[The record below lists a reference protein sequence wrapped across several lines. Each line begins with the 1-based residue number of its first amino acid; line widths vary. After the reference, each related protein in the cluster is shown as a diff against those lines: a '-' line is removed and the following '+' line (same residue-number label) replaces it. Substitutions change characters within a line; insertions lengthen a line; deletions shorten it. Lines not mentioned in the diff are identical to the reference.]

1 MDSFRRPSR
10 PLTDQTLSLLAGG
23 YAWLPR
29 RMRESNAR
37 AAAGR
42 AVRTRLMGRPALA
55 VRGPDAVRFFY
66 DERNVRRHDAIP
78 QPVLATLFGQG
89 AVHTL
94 DGEEHRERKRL
105 FLPLLHADR
114 IAGVVEE
121 TAGAWDEAVAGW
133 ARGDRVVLFDEAAV
147 ALTRG
152 VCRWAGVPL
161 AADAEAYAGTDAKAC
176 AETDAGAAA
185 TARDLIAMVDGFAG
199 LGPHH
204 WRARRARARQE
215 ARLARL
221 VRDVRSGRAPAPAGS
236 MLERVVRHQDADGE
250 ALTPRTAAVELL
262 NVLRPTAAV
271 SWFVAF
277 AAHALHRRPETRARL
292 REGEAAYAAAFAH
305 EVRRFY
311 PFAPFLGGL
320 AVRDL
325 SWQGQPVPEGG
336 MVLLDVYGQNHDAD
350 LWGDPYAFRP
360 ERFLE
365 HPAQRDELIPQGG
378 GDPRSGHRCPGEG
391 VVLGLLESLAV
402 RLARLEYDV
411 PAQDLRIPL
420 RRVPTRPRSGF
431 VISGVRAPQPRTA
444 ATVPAG
450 GGWAATGGGMVRAA
464 AGTRPTVH
472 RGTHHP
478 TRHPGTSRS
487 PAMGHGGD
495 VINELITDHR
505 EVEEIFAQ
513 IEALPAG
520 DKRRKNLADQ
530 ATIELVRHSVAE
542 EMYLYPAVRRWVPDG
557 DAIADRE
564 IQDHAEAERTMKDLE
579 GCSPDEARFD
589 ELMGRLMREIREH
602 VTDEEQNLFPQLRQ
616 ATTPEDLEE
625 LGEKVRT
632 AKKTAPT
639 RPHPTAPDTP
649 PANKLLA
656 PGAGMVDRIRD
667 ALSGRGKSD

>member
-1 MDSFRRPSR
+1 
-10 PLTDQTLSLLAGG
+10 
-23 YAWLPR
+23 
-29 RMRESNAR
+29 
-37 AAAGR
+37 
-42 AVRTRLMGRPALA
+42 MGRPALA
-55 VRGPDAVRFFY
+55 VRGPDAVHFFY

-78 QPVLATLFGQG
+78 EPVLDTLFGQG

-94 DGEEHRERKRL
+94 DGDEHRERKRL

-121 TAGAWDEAVAGW
+121 AAAAWDEAVAGW
-133 ARGDRVVLFDEAAV
+133 ARRDRVVLFDEAAV
-147 ALTRG
+147 VLTRG

-161 AADAEAYAGTDAKAC
+161 AEADAETY
-176 AETDAGAAA
+176 AETHADAEAAA
-185 TARDLIAMVDGFAG
+185 TARDLIAMVDGFAT
-199 LGPHH
+199 LGPRH

-215 ARLARL
+215 ERLARL

-236 MLERVVRHQDADGE
+236 MLERVVRHRDGDGE
-250 ALTPRTAAVELL
+250 SLTPRTAAVELL

-277 AAHALHRRPETRARL
+277 AAHALLRRPETRARL
-292 REGEAAYAAAFAH
+292 REGDAAYAGAFAH

-320 AVRDL
+320 AVGDL
-325 SWQGQPVPEGG
+325 SWQGQPVPEGA

-360 ERFLE
+360 QRFLE
-365 HPAQRDELIPQGG
+365 HPAQRDVLIPQGG
-378 GDPRSGHRCPGEG
+378 GDPWTGHRCPGEG

-411 PAQDLRIPL
+411 PDQDLRIPL
-420 RRVPTRPRSGF
+420 RRVPARPRSGF
-431 VISGVRAPQPRTA
+431 VISGVRAPDRSTTATA
-444 ATVPAG
+444 AAG
-450 GGWAATGGGMVRAA
+450 GGVARTG
-464 AGTRPTVH
+464 AGTRPAVH
-472 RGTHHP
+472 RGTHPP
-478 TRHPGTSRS
+478 TRHPRTRRS
-487 PAMGHGGD
+487 ADMGHGGD
-495 VINELITDHR
+495 VINELTTDHR

-579 GCSPDEARFD
+579 GCRPDEARFD

-616 ATTPEDLEE
+616 AAAPEDLEQ

-639 RPHPTAPDTP
+639 RPHPAAPDTP

-667 ALSGRGKSD
+667 ALSGRGKTD